1 MAVRRGGEML
11 MVDFFITCLSSR
23 EGKTVAAI
31 LAISLMVWIV
41 ASSAN
46 LMIDVGAAAH
56 DAFCPDHGWAV

>member
-1 MAVRRGGEML
+1 MAAWREML
-11 MVDFFITCLSSR
+11 MLDFSITYLLSR

-31 LAISLMVWIV
+31 VAVSLMVLIV
-41 ASSAN
+41 AYSAN

>member
-1 MAVRRGGEML
+1 
-11 MVDFFITCLSSR
+11 MVDFFITCLWSR

>member
-1 MAVRRGGEML
+1 ML
-11 MVDFFITCLSSR
+11 DFFITYLSSR

-31 LAISLMVWIV
+31 VAVSLMVLIV

>member
-1 MAVRRGGEML
+1 ML
-11 MVDFFITCLSSR
+11 DFVITYLSSR

-31 LAISLMVWIV
+31 LAVSLMVSIV

-56 DAFCPDHGWAV
+56 DSFCPDHGSAI